1 LEPRISHSYQ
11 RFFLTLI
18 QQAESKKSS
27 NADINIY
34 VESAI
39 YNISHILFMT
49 FEKAADA
56 IKDSAKHNVKMTD
69 EELLQIYS
77 LYKQGTVGDNT
88 TPQPGMLDFK
98 GKAKWNAWNG
108 LKGKSKEAA
117 QAEYIALAKT
127 LLQKYGLPANF

>member
-1 LEPRISHSYQ
+1 
-11 RFFLTLI
+11 
-18 QQAESKKSS
+18 
-27 NADINIY
+27 
-34 VESAI
+34 
-39 YNISHILFMT
+39 MT

-77 LYKQGTVGDNT
+77 LYKQGTVGDNNT
-88 TPQPGMLDFK
+88 AQPGMLDFK

>member
-1 LEPRISHSYQ
+1 
-11 RFFLTLI
+11 
-18 QQAESKKSS
+18 
-27 NADINIY
+27 
-34 VESAI
+34 
-39 YNISHILFMT
+39 MT